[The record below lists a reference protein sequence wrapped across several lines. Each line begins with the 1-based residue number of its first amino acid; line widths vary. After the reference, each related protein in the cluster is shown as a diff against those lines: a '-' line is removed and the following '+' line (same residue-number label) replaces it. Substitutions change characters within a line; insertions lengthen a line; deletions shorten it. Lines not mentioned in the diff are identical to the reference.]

1 MYRSFLKKNF
11 KWLTALAV
19 AGTVIGLIIAY
30 FMRKNDEISDFDE
43 DDFDEDDDFDLDG
56 DLKPVSEREYV
67 PLNKAA
73 DIAARKAETE
83 AEENG
88 DKARGDASGEKETP
102 AAEESRDQEEAAEED
117 ASEKV
122 QI

>member
-1 MYRSFLKKNF
+1 MKKNF

-117 ASEKV
+117 ASKKV

>member
-1 MYRSFLKKNF
+1 MKKNF

-56 DLKPVSEREYV
+56 DRLHH
-67 PLNKAA
+67 
-73 DIAARKAETE
+73 
-83 AEENG
+83 
-88 DKARGDASGEKETP
+88 
-102 AAEESRDQEEAAEED
+102 
-117 ASEKV
+117 
-122 QI
+122 

>member
-1 MYRSFLKKNF
+1 MGFFDKIKDI
-11 KWLTALAV
+11 V
-19 AGTVIGLIIAY
+19 
-30 FMRKNDEISDFDE
+30 SDNDE

-88 DKARGDASGEKETP
+88 DKARRDASGEKETP

>member
-1 MYRSFLKKNF
+1 MKKNF

-30 FMRKNDEISDFDE
+30 FMRKNDEIS
-43 DDFDEDDDFDLDG
+43 DFDEDDDFDLDG

>member
-1 MYRSFLKKNF
+1 MKKNF

-43 DDFDEDDDFDLDG
+43 DDDFDLDG

-73 DIAARKAETE
+73 DIAAHKAETE

-88 DKARGDASGEKETP
+88 DKARGDASGEKETS